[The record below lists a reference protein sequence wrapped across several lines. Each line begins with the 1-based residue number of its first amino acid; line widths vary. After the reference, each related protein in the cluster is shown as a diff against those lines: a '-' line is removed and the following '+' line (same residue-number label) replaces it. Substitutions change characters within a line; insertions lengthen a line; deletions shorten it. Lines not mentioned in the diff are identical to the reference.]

1 MFLGYGVDI
10 GPSSRVKTSH
20 AGRVVALGAK
30 VEVGEGE
37 CELNWWLIAPAKIG
51 TWHLLVLH
59 TENENNILPM
69 NSE

>member
-1 MFLGYGVDI
+1 MGYGVDI
-10 GPSSRVKTSH
+10 GPSSMVKTSH
-20 AGRVVALGAK
+20 ADRVVALGEK

-37 CELNWWLIAPAKIG
+37 CELNWWLIAPAKVR